1 MLSAKQLE
9 ILMRPLNPGRVQRRS
24 QGGANL
30 SYLAT
35 WDVRAML
42 IRVFG
47 FGGFSIETIN
57 TQILDIERLDNGQ
70 VKVAAMCTVR
80 LTIPQLECVYTESA
94 VAGQTGR
101 SVGDVA
107 DFAVKTAESDA
118 MKRACVNLGTQ
129 FGLSLYND
137 GSTNEVV
144 QVILAEGQEWGGD
157 ANKPLDPGKAAELG
171 ESIGLVPPTGGEPS
185 E

>member
-9 ILMRPLNPGRVQRRS
+9 VLMRPLNPGRVQRRS

-47 FGGFSIETIN
+47 FGGFSIETLT
-57 TQILDIERLDNGQ
+57 TQILDVERMDDGKI
-70 VKVAAMCTVR
+70 KVAAMCTVR
-80 LTIPQLECVYTESA
+80 LTIPQLNAVYTESA
-94 VAGQTGR
+94 VSGQTGR
-101 SVGDVA
+101 TFGDVA

-118 MKRACVNLGTQ
+118 MKRAAVNLGTQ

-144 QVILAEGQEWGGD
+144 QIVLAEGQEWD
-157 ANKPLDPGKAAELG
+157 GKGKVDEAKVAELG
-171 ESIGLVPPTGGEPS
+171 ESIGLVPPTGGEAS